1 MYERNAIILE
11 RYFDKLFGYDKK
23 ENLKTNFKDYCE
35 LVDCLE
41 RYRDISDEEENII
54 QEYDL
59 IANKI
64 RDIQVNQEKLNK
76 KNIKYQE
83 EREEIF
89 QNIDENPELMKN
101 KFESIN
107 NNIQMI
113 ESQIKEN
120 SNNFIDIVAEFN
132 EKTNTRTTCGR
143 NVRNIEAEYNK
154 KLNNIL
160 DNYKEIDID
169 AVKRAKQ
176 FSELVTEDLENELKE
191 RIKKNGEK
199 EKIPFNM
206 DVVTKAISLSVDVQK
221 RETEILC
228 NVYEKT
234 SKLFNEIKNNS
245 SKGDKHKK
253 IIKESR
259 IKLEFVGAL
268 KEYLVQ
274 FLDNERLTA
283 VNGIEEHNK
292 LMKDACENLEEDLVQ
307 INNLYTLLLKE
318 INKKITKKSYEEL
331 YNLEYLKSLEKK
343 SEEFEKQIKKLN
355 LPVTIINPNYWRIE
369 GMKKIYDIFYKNVT
383 EEYGRDL
390 SEYMIEDEV
399 ETPEIIEDE
408 DWELKEEPEVEEKK
422 EAKIKEKVKQPK
434 RTIKGP
440 AIEENS
446 KNEIDRK
453 IDMILGFDNLETGRK
468 SYKDD
473 DELDDAQD
481 DDFEDDNENDE
492 VYYDIWGNDIND
504 KDGKKINYDDGEDD
518 ENDDDWDDDEYED
531 DEEESWEDDGSDIN
545 NDEND
550 SWDDEDDN
558 EIVINSKNNEDDN
571 DDGWDD
577 EDEWDD
583 DWEDDEDEEEKKKQ
597 VKKSSSKSSKKTND
611 DWGNEFVKVNDKDK
625 TKKKKSFLDKFKK

>member
-1 MYERNAIILE
+1 
-11 RYFDKLFGYDKK
+11 
-23 ENLKTNFKDYCE
+23 
-35 LVDCLE
+35 
-41 RYRDISDEEENII
+41 
-54 QEYDL
+54 
-59 IANKI
+59 
-64 RDIQVNQEKLNK
+64 
-76 KNIKYQE
+76 
-83 EREEIF
+83 
-89 QNIDENPELMKN
+89 MKN

-113 ESQIKEN
+113 ETQIKEN

-132 EKTNTRTTCGR
+132 EKTSTRTTCGR

-292 LMKDACENLEEDLVQ
+292 LMKEACENLEEDLVQ

-422 EAKIKEKVKQPK
+422 EAKIKEKTKQPK

-440 AIEENS
+440 VIEENS

-481 DDFEDDNENDE
+481 DDFEDENESNE

-518 ENDDDWDDDEYED
+518 ENDDDWGDDEYED
-531 DEEESWEDDGSDIN
+531 DEEESWEDDDSDIN
-545 NDEND
+545 SDEND

-571 DDGWDD
+571 DDSWDD

>member
-176 FSELVTEDLENELKE
+176 FSELVTEDLENELK
-191 RIKKNGEK
+191 
-199 EKIPFNM
+199 
-206 DVVTKAISLSVDVQK
+206 
-221 RETEILC
+221 
-228 NVYEKT
+228 
-234 SKLFNEIKNNS
+234 
-245 SKGDKHKK
+245 
-253 IIKESR
+253 
-259 IKLEFVGAL
+259 
-268 KEYLVQ
+268 
-274 FLDNERLTA
+274 
-283 VNGIEEHNK
+283 
-292 LMKDACENLEEDLVQ
+292 
-307 INNLYTLLLKE
+307 
-318 INKKITKKSYEEL
+318 
-331 YNLEYLKSLEKK
+331 
-343 SEEFEKQIKKLN
+343 
-355 LPVTIINPNYWRIE
+355 
-369 GMKKIYDIFYKNVT
+369 
-383 EEYGRDL
+383 
-390 SEYMIEDEV
+390 
-399 ETPEIIEDE
+399 
-408 DWELKEEPEVEEKK
+408 
-422 EAKIKEKVKQPK
+422 
-434 RTIKGP
+434 
-440 AIEENS
+440 
-446 KNEIDRK
+446 
-453 IDMILGFDNLETGRK
+453 
-468 SYKDD
+468 
-473 DELDDAQD
+473 
-481 DDFEDDNENDE
+481 
-492 VYYDIWGNDIND
+492 
-504 KDGKKINYDDGEDD
+504 
-518 ENDDDWDDDEYED
+518 
-531 DEEESWEDDGSDIN
+531 
-545 NDEND
+545 
-550 SWDDEDDN
+550 
-558 EIVINSKNNEDDN
+558 
-571 DDGWDD
+571 
-577 EDEWDD
+577 
-583 DWEDDEDEEEKKKQ
+583 
-597 VKKSSSKSSKKTND
+597 
-611 DWGNEFVKVNDKDK
+611 
-625 TKKKKSFLDKFKK
+625 